1 MYSTLQHNTIQYNTI
16 QVTYK
21 LLMFRKQITYG
32 TVNTGTNTSN
42 LKQNTRSPSK
52 TKIHQ
57 DREGTLTTSGHVSRL
72 RLRSDTADCAALTC
86 LTHLI
91 PLENQL

>member
-1 MYSTLQHNTIQYNTI
+1 MYATLQHNTIQYNTI
-16 QVTYK
+16 KVTYK
-21 LLMFRKQITYG
+21 LLITYG
-32 TVNTGTNTSN
+32 TVNTGN

-57 DREGTLTTSGHVSRL
+57 DKEGTLTTCGHVLRL
-72 RLRSDTADCAALTC
+72 RLRPDTADCAALTC

>member
-1 MYSTLQHNTIQYNTI
+1 
-16 QVTYK
+16 
-21 LLMFRKQITYG
+21 MFRKQIMYG

-52 TKIHQ
+52 ARIHQ

-72 RLRSDTADCAALTC
+72 RLRSDTATAPRSPVLHT
-86 LTHLI
+86 
-91 PLENQL
+91 

>member
-1 MYSTLQHNTIQYNTI
+1 
-16 QVTYK
+16 
-21 LLMFRKQITYG
+21 MFRKQIMYG

-52 TKIHQ
+52 ARIHQ

-72 RLRSDTADCAALTC
+72 RSDTATVPCSPVLHT
-86 LTHLI
+86 
-91 PLENQL
+91 

>member
-16 QVTYK
+16 QVSYK
-21 LLMFRKQITYG
+21 LLITYG

-42 LKQNTRSPSK
+42 LKQNTKSPSK